1 MSAREVS
8 GFERCIEPL
17 ALLLG
22 GCSGGHKK
30 MS

>member
-1 MSAREVS
+1 VPS
-8 GFERCIEPL
+8 GEISGLERCIEPL

-22 GCSGGHKK
+22 GCGGHMK